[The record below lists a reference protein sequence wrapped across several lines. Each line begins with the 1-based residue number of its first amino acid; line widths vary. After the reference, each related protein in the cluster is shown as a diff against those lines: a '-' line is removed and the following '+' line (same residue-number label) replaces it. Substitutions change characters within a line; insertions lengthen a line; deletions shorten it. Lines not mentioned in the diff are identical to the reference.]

1 MDNEL
6 QDRNLD
12 VSKAMGTTP
21 AANTEFAVPH
31 ILGRI
36 PITIVGQ
43 DTNNGGLI
51 YRSSTAWNKTTV
63 FLKCTTAG
71 AVYNLILA

>member
-21 AANTEFAVPH
+21 AASTEFAVPH

-43 DTNNGGLI
+43 DTNNGGLL
-51 YRSSTAWNKTTV
+51 YRSTTAWTKDTV

-71 AVYNLILA
+71 ATYRLVLA